1 MCDII
6 TQVGCT
12 PLYLATIK
20 GHLAVVKL
28 LIEKGA
34 DVNICNMVSSYD
46 LSSHPII
53 KEFILNRMVSVH
65 CT

>member
-1 MCDII
+1 MNNDDII
-6 TQVGCT
+6 TQDGYT

-34 DVNICNMVSSYD
+34 DVNICNMVLSYD
-46 LSSHPII
+46 YPLA
-53 KEFILNRMVSVH
+53 L
-65 CT
+65 